1 MIQTD
6 NRPIYV
12 RLADQICD
20 RILLEEYRPLER
32 IPSVREYAVTQQVNP
47 ATAARAFEIL
57 ERQGVIFNKRGLGFF
72 VTENAADTIRKIRLE
87 TLLGEESE
95 LFFSRLAVLEVT
107 PEQLKDM
114 YEEYLQKNS
123 PIN

>member
-6 NRPIYV
+6 NRPIYI

-20 RILLEEYRPLER
+20 RILLDEYRKLER

-57 ERQGVIFNKRGLGFF
+57 ERQGIIFNKRGLGFF
-72 VTENAADTIRKIRLE
+72 VTENAVEIIRKTRLE
-87 TLLGEESE
+87 TLLGDESE

-107 PEQLKDM
+107 PDQLRDM
-114 YEEYLQKNS
+114 YREYILNHPNQ
-123 PIN
+123 

>member
-1 MIQTD
+1 M
-6 NRPIYV
+6 

-20 RILLEEYRPLER
+20 CILLDEYRKMER

-72 VTENAADTIRKIRLE
+72 VAENAVDIIRKMRLE
-87 TLLGEESE
+87 TLLGEESD

-107 PEQLKDM
+107 PDQLRDM
-114 YEEYLQKNS
+114 YANYLDSLKQVHD
-123 PIN
+123 